1 MWAPTL
7 ALIIIEW
14 ATEHCHTKGQYHNLV
29 LLNLWFRYTFSIKKK
44 KDTDND
50 ISFNDFNKVNL
61 PKCFKLMSFFIRCAS
76 MNTITRNIV
85 MQVNLVNK

>member
-1 MWAPTL
+1 MPPDAYGLDT
-7 ALIIIEW
+7 
-14 ATEHCHTKGQYHNLV
+14 HF
-29 LLNLWFRYTFSIKKK
+29 LLKK

-61 PKCFKLMSFFIRCAS
+61 PKCFKLVSFFIRCAS

-85 MQVNLVNK
+85 MQVNLVNKEFFVPCCATHNPEHGTSFGNC